1 MPSVYSRPHTT
12 NGDLGSLRVVHLIT
26 SLDVG
31 GAERMLA
38 KLVHS
43 MDRHEFEPS
52 VVTLS
57 DDGLIA
63 EHIRSL
69 GIEVQSAGLR
79 RGQFNPIALKQ
90 LVSILH
96 DCQPDLIQSWM
107 YHSNVAASLTRP
119 WLARTT
125 GIIWNIRQSLYSLS
139 KERYLTQ
146 AVIRSGVVLAPH
158 ADAIVN
164 NSQVSLAQ
172 HAAFGYENRRQLV
185 IPNGFEL
192 EQFRPNSAARD
203 AFRAQLGIGER
214 AIVVGIVARVH
225 PDKDHAMFFRAAEI
239 AARRDER
246 LLFVCVGRDT
256 DSNEQFT
263 SAMNGPLKGRLHLLG
278 LREDVPSI
286 MAGFDLAI
294 SSSWTEGCP
303 NSIGESMACGLAV
316 IGTDAGDTAAV
327 IGDAGSV
334 VARGDHGKMAEAILA
349 YAALTATE
357 RRMLGDAARDRIRTR
372 YSIESIAASYSA
384 LYREI
389 YRERQ
394 GHLQRKRSAKS
405 AKQHGAAH
413 NPVTVH

>member
-1 MPSVYSRPHTT
+1 
-12 NGDLGSLRVVHLIT
+12 
-26 SLDVG
+26 
-31 GAERMLA
+31 ML
-38 KLVHS
+38 
-43 MDRHEFEPS
+43 
-52 VVTLS
+52 
-57 DDGLIA
+57 
-63 EHIRSL
+63 
-69 GIEVQSAGLR
+69 
-79 RGQFNPIALKQ
+79 
-90 LVSILH
+90 
-96 DCQPDLIQSWM
+96 
-107 YHSNVAASLTRP
+107 
-119 WLARTT
+119 
-125 GIIWNIRQSLYSLS
+125 
-139 KERYLTQ
+139 
-146 AVIRSGVVLAPH
+146 
-158 ADAIVN
+158 
-164 NSQVSLAQ
+164 
-172 HAAFGYENRRQLV
+172 
-185 IPNGFEL
+185 
-192 EQFRPNSAARD
+192 
-203 AFRAQLGIGER
+203 
-214 AIVVGIVARVH
+214 
-225 PDKDHAMFFRAAEI
+225 
-239 AARRDER
+239 ARRDER

-405 AKQHGAAH
+405 AKQHGAVH
-413 NPVTVH
+413 NPVTVD